1 MNQSMTKH
9 RLISAQP
16 AHDACTRVNS
26 ASRGSR
32 IRALLQG
39 YTFEAIREA
48 LADAGVAVSNTTV
61 QREAARAV
69 NRPGPVSRMPIPAA
83 VAKDGPGRLAT
94 VAVPSATE
102 TSVPPPRDRLSGRAV
117 AEAFFSTQ
125 ITNPLIRE
133 KEQR

>member
-1 MNQSMTKH
+1 MKLVPKRPPGPNVRK
-9 RLISAQP
+9 A
-16 AHDACTRVNS
+16 
-26 ASRGSR
+26 
-32 IRALLQG
+32 RAFAAEIVDLRAQG